1 MKELYTALKDNPSAV
16 LMSILV
22 AGAGL
27 VYNDFRDYISEN
39 QTYQRQQYEKQQEL
53 NEKFVSSLNEIAG
66 RLNTI
71 EKAIQN
77 QTK

>member
-39 QTYQRQQYEKQQEL
+39 QTYQRLQYEKQQEL

>member
-53 NEKFVSSLNEIAG
+53 NEKFVSSLNEIAS

-71 EKAIQN
+71 EKTIQN

>member
-71 EKAIQN
+71 EKTIQN